1 MTDCLQ
7 IKPNKPGITTMKRPT
22 RTLLTAGL
30 AAPLLAGLLTAC
42 NSNPPKTTA
51 CSLPQGPSLDQAIAK
66 ARFDL
71 ETGCEHQFDGYFEHL
86 LSIAEGDPKR
96 ENKAVFS
103 DFLVWANNQG
113 LLSKRQA
120 RETYTRYF
128 GVKYVSMIG
137 DYSVCAQTCPRQEE
151 VMRDMNRELQDK
163 EQGLLKVSADRLEY
177 YRANRLYQEAEL
189 VLEATCTACADD
201 E

>member
-1 MTDCLQ
+1 
-7 IKPNKPGITTMKRPT
+7 MKRT
-22 RTLLTAGL
+22 KTSLLTVGL
-30 AAPLLAGLLTAC
+30 AGAVLAGVLAGC
-42 NSNPPKTTA
+42 NSNPPKAASCT
-51 CSLPQGPSLDQAIAK
+51 PPPGPNLEQAVAK

-71 ETGCEHQFDGYFEHL
+71 ETGCEKQFDRYFERL
-86 LSIAEGDPKR
+86 LSIAEGDPKK

-103 DFLVWANNQG
+103 DFLVWANDKG

-128 GVKYVSMIG
+128 GVKYVSLIS
-137 DYSVCAQTCPRQEE
+137 DYSVCSQTCPRQRD
-151 VMRDMNRELQDK
+151 VMRDMTAELKDK
-163 EQGLLKVSADRLEY
+163 ERGLLKVSADRVEY

-189 VLEATCTACADD
+189 VLQATCTACSDS